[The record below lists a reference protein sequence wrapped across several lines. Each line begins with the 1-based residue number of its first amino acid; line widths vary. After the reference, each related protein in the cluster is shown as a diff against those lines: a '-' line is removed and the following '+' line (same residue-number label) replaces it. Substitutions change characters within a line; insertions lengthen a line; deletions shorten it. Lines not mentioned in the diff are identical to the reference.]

1 MNNALTDTFLQVM
14 RRLPAPVKFAVGDR
28 RLAADGLP
36 YLADAQSNLVCR
48 VASVFEH
55 GTLAEI
61 DCGAHP
67 ISTNLSNNSIKL
79 NTKYPMQI
87 SLN

>member
-1 MNNALTDTFLQVM
+1 MNNALTGTFLQVM
-14 RRLPAPVKFAVGDR
+14 LRPAASVKFAVGDR
-28 RLAADGLP
+28 RLAAGGLP
-36 YLADAQSNLVCR
+36 YLADAQSNLVYC
-48 VASVFEH
+48 VASAFEH

-61 DCGAHP
+61 DCGAHT

-79 NTKYPMQI
+79 NTKYPLRI